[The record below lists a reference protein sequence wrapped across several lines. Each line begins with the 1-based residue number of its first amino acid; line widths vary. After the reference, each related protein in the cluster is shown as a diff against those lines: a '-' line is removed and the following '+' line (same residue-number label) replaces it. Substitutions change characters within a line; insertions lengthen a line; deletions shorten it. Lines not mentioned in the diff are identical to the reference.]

1 MYRKPFLWEDVKVC
15 AYWNLSFD
23 MHLSYRLVFFLSQG
37 SPLGVADRDIYC
49 FVYLA
54 TPRR

>member
-23 MHLSYRLVFFLSQG
+23 MHLRLVFFLSQG
-37 SPLGVADRDIYC
+37 SPLGVADHDIYC